1 MNGKKN
7 KENGIKKK
15 GQAKWNE
22 ENRMRKTE
30 LMNGDRNIE
39 CGTATTTTESTTT
52 ESTTKTTT
60 AVIRK

>member
-39 CGTATTTTESTTT
+39 CGTATTTESTTA
-52 ESTTKTTT
+52 TTKTITTT
-60 AVIRK
+60 AAIRK